1 MIFELIL
8 LKIVNVHIEFKIMKS
23 HRIILIIALLLGGF
37 IAEEAYSQGILQRAR
52 QRAEDKVLD
61 KVFDADKSESEQ
73 PNQRRERSEDPGR
86 PAHRG
91 GEGITASAPDVNANI
106 RDARSAFD
114 TKKYNEARFA
124 IRQAIL
130 GVEMEIGATILKD
143 LPESISGLPKMD
155 ELDRVTSSGIGFVG
169 LMIERT
175 YRGSDKELKVII
187 GNDSGLLTAANFYL
201 TSGAYGT
208 SSTDQS
214 HKTVRVNGYRAVL
227 EYDDYS
233 GYKLSIPFGQS
244 SIVVLEGVNF
254 QTENEMIAAG
264 EKIDIENI
272 KKTLGEQ

>member
-8 LKIVNVHIEFKIMKS
+8 LKIVNVHIDFKIMKS

>member
-1 MIFELIL
+1 
-8 LKIVNVHIEFKIMKS
+8 MKS